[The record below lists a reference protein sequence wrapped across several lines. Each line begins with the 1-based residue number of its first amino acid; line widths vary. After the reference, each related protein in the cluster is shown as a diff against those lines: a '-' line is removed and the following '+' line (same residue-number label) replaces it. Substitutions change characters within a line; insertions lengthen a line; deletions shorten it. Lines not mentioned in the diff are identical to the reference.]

1 MNRMQETRLKK
12 LGAIEQVRSAR
23 ARRYVF
29 HPDEVAEAEAK
40 ACATFGP
47 CLFLAPALLVR
58 VLYRAA
64 PRRARLFDFLAQA
77 RQSRQFAYE
86 RKVF

>member
-47 CLFLAPALLVR
+47 CLFLAPAVR